1 MMVGSRPDRDLTHL
15 RERLRGLPKG
25 PVIAML
31 VYAAF
36 ALVLNWPSWPG
47 DPSRVRTD
55 SFGVLGAVDF
65 DQQIWFLA
73 WNAHALAHLLNPF
86 YSSAI
91 NYPFG
96 IDIAQNTASPL
107 LGMLTA
113 PLTLLASP
121 VASMNLLVWFSFPLS
136 AASMFY
142 VLRRFVAWDFASF
155 VGGALYGF
163 SPWILTQGLYHLNLC
178 FLPLPPLIL
187 YCVYEQFRGA
197 QRRPLRWGVA
207 LGILVV
213 AQFFISP
220 EICAI
225 TLLIALIGTLLLG
238 ASKISRVRP
247 IIRHSYRGVLAAL
260 VIIGSCLAYPVYMM
274 FYGPDHYVGLRPP
287 GPGGEGADLLGP
299 VLPTSRE
306 LFSLGHLGVVGSGLT
321 FGNASENGSYL
332 GVPLLLLLVV
342 IVVRY
347 WRRPWIRF
355 CSLMLLVTFVLSLG
369 DHIDIN
375 NTRTAVT
382 LPDNLIQNLVIFR
395 NIIQVRFGFLVTFF
409 AGALVALGMDEMR
422 LRKRSLSESG
432 GATKR
437 DEFTSAWSATRG
449 VIVYTLWILCVL
461 TLLPRLPLPTA
472 SADVPTYFSSDAVNR
487 IRPNSVVLI
496 SPYPSIYDPQPMI
509 WQAVAHDRFKIIGGY
524 GAFSTGP
531 QAGDQSYATPAVL
544 PPTDVQDFL
553 SGEAY
558 GVSIAGASTPPLSRR
573 LECDARTF
581 LLAHNVGS
589 VLVGPLPTPSATI
602 TAAVTMLF
610 RRALGPASVVDG
622 PVHAWY
628 DVGRDIASNRSRLR
642 CPSG

>member
-1 MMVGSRPDRDLTHL
+1 M
-15 RERLRGLPKG
+15 
-25 PVIAML
+25 I

-65 DQQIWFLA
+65 DQQIWFLS

-86 YSSAI
+86 YSSAM

-121 VASMNLLVWFSFPLS
+121 VASMNLLVWFAFPLS
-136 AASMFY
+136 AASMFF
-142 VLRRFVAWDFASF
+142 VLRRFVAWDAASF

-178 FLPLPPLIL
+178 FLPLPPVIL
-187 YCVYEQFRGA
+187 YGVFQLLRPD

-207 LGILVV
+207 LGLLVV

-225 TLLIALIGTLLLG
+225 TLLIALIGTFVLG
-238 ASKISRVRP
+238 VQRISWVCP
-247 IIRHSYRGVLAAL
+247 VIRHSYRGVLAAL
-260 VIIGSCLAYPVYMM
+260 GISGACLAYPIYMM
-274 FYGPDHYVGLRPP
+274 FNGPDHYVGLRPP

-299 VLPTSRE
+299 ILPTTRE
-306 LFSLGHLGVVGSGLT
+306 LFSLGHLGVIGSGLT
-321 FGNASENGSYL
+321 FGNASENASYL
-332 GVPLLLLLVV
+332 GVPLILLLLV
-342 IVVRY
+342 ITIRY

-369 DHIDIN
+369 DHIAIN
-375 NTRTAVT
+375 NTRTAVV
-382 LPDNLIQNLVIFR
+382 LPDNFIQNFVIFR

-409 AGALVALGMDEMR
+409 AAALVALGMDEMR
-422 LRKRSLSESG
+422 IRNRLRSETGDDAKRYEM
-432 GATKR
+432 AT
-437 DEFTSAWSATRG
+437 AWSATRG
-449 VIVYTLWILCVL
+449 VLIYTLWILCLL

-472 SADVPTYFSSDAVNR
+472 PANVPSYFSSDAVNR

-531 QAGDQSYATPAVL
+531 AAGDQSYATPAVL
-544 PPTDVQDFL
+544 PPTDVQDYL

-558 GVSIAGASTPPLSRR
+558 GVSIAGASTPPLTRQ

-581 LLAHNVGS
+581 LLAHRVGT
-589 VLVGPLPTPSATI
+589 VLVGPLPTPSA
-602 TAAVTMLF
+602 AVTASVTELF

-628 DVGRDIASNRSRLR
+628 DVGHLITSNRSHLR